1 MRLCEIEYRED
12 SGELFARCAMEIG
25 AVFLDSGTASGPH
38 RRQDLL
44 LRQPLTW
51 IREDAGGVWR
61 QDRGGKTQRQTGTL
75 FSVLRRLV
83 EKQAGGPELGNGVTV
98 PLVCGLLAYD
108 WAVGGNRSRDKNEDD
123 QPVAVFALYDQ
134 ALLQDHQQRRAWI
147 ISSPGAEDAW
157 TAVLARPLPESL
169 PFQLSP
175 AGIRP
180 HWSYAEYAAAYARA
194 QEYIL
199 AGDCY
204 QINLAQ
210 GFSASWEGDPWILYQ
225 RLRSVSRAP
234 FSAFF
239 RHPWGTLLS
248 VSPERLLRLGGG
260 RLQARPIKGTRPR
273 HPDPRRDRE
282 RAEELLLSHKD
293 RAENLMI
300 VDLLRN
306 DLGKVAALGS
316 VQVPELFSLESYD
329 QVHHLVS
336 SIEADLAPG
345 FDAWDALAA
354 AFPGGSITGAPKR
367 RAMEIIAE
375 LEAGARG
382 IYCGSFGYVTAGGE
396 MDWNILI
403 RSLELDSKGGL
414 RFFGGGAIV
423 ADSDCAAEYAESLDK
438 VAMIRETLEA
448 FLPQD
453 ATCAT
458 VAR

>member
-1 MRLCEIEYRED
+1 MPLLC
-12 SGELFARCAMEIG
+12 GF
-25 AVFLDSGTASGPH
+25 
-38 RRQDLL
+38 
-44 LRQPLTW
+44 
-51 IREDAGGVWR
+51 
-61 QDRGGKTQRQTGTL
+61 
-75 FSVLRRLV
+75 
-83 EKQAGGPELGNGVTV
+83 
-98 PLVCGLLAYD
+98 LAYD
-108 WAVGGNRSRDKNEDD
+108 WAAGGNGSRDNKEDD

-134 ALLQDHQQRRAWI
+134 ILLQDHQQRRAWI
-147 ISSPGAEDAW
+147 IASSAADDAW
-157 TAVLARPLPESL
+157 TTVLQRPLPDFP

-180 HWSYAEYAAAYARA
+180 HWSYADYAAAYART

-210 GFSASWEGDPWILYQ
+210 GFSAGWQGDPWPLYQ
-225 RLRSVSRAP
+225 RLRRVSRAP

-248 VSPERLLRLGGG
+248 VSPERLLRLAGG
-260 RLQARPIKGTRPR
+260 RLQARPIKGTRRR

-282 RAEELLLSHKD
+282 SAAELMASRKD

-306 DLGKVAALGS
+306 DLGKVAASGS

-345 FDAWDALAA
+345 LDAWDALAA
-354 AFPGGSITGAPKR
+354 AFPGGSITGAPKH

-375 LEAGARG
+375 LEAGPRG
-382 IYCGSFGYVTAGGE
+382 IYCGCFGYVTAGGE

-403 RSLELDSKGGL
+403 RSLELNSEGEL

-448 FLPQD
+448 FLPQG